1 MSYTFAQLK
10 TAIQD
15 YTENT
20 ESSFVT
26 NLPTFIKN
34 AETRIFKLVDLE
46 LFRKNATSSMSTG
59 GDPFLSVPSDY
70 LASFSLSITVSSEK
84 QFLLQK
90 DVNFVQ
96 EYNPNP
102 ATTGVPKYYAFFDI
116 DNFIVAPTPDS
127 AYPVELHYYYKPT
140 SLTAGADSGT
150 TWLSENAPNAM
161 LYGSLVEA
169 YTYMKGEQDM
179 MQLYEQR
186 FMQEIQRLK
195 DLAEA
200 RENSDAYRRGLPD
213 RPRT

>member
-1 MSYTFAQLK
+1 MSFTYAQLK

-15 YTENT
+15 YTENSET
-20 ESSFVT
+20 SFVT
-26 NLPTFIKN
+26 HLPDFIR
-34 AETRIFKLVDLE
+34 ASEDRIFKLVDLE
-46 LFRKNATSSMSTG
+46 VFRKNATSTLTSS
-59 GDPFLSVPSDY
+59 DPYLSVPTDY
-70 LASFSLSITVSSEK
+70 LSSFSLSLTNGSSK

-90 DVNFVQ
+90 DVNYLQ

-102 ATTGVPKYYAFFDI
+102 ATTGTPKYYAFFDI
-116 DNFIVAPTPDS
+116 DNFILAPTPDS
-127 AYPVELHYYYKPT
+127 NYAVELHYYYRPA

-150 TWLSENAPNAM
+150 TWLSENAPNAL

-169 YTYMKGEQDM
+169 YIYMKGEQDM
-179 MQLYEQR
+179 LGMYEKQ
-186 FMQEIQRLK
+186 FQEALSRIK

>member
-1 MSYTFAQLK
+1 MSYTFTELK

-20 ESSFVT
+20 ETSFVT

-34 AETRIFKLVDLE
+34 AEQRIFKLVDLE
-46 LFRKNATSSMSTG
+46 FFRKNANSATTSS
-59 GDPFLSVPSDY
+59 DPFLALPADY
-70 LASFSLSITVSSEK
+70 LASFSLSITNSSSKE
-84 QFLLQK
+84 FLLQK
-90 DVNFVQ
+90 DVNFIQ

-102 ATTGVPKYYAFFDI
+102 ATTGVPKYYAYFDVN
-116 DNFIVAPTPDS
+116 NFILAPTPNS
-127 AYPVELHYYYKPT
+127 NYTCELHYYYRPT

-150 TWLSENAPNAM
+150 TWLSTNASVAL

-169 YTYMKGEQDM
+169 YIFMKGEQDM
-179 MQLYEQR
+179 LAMYEKQFTEAISR
-186 FMQEIQRLK
+186 IK

-200 RENSDAYRRGLPD
+200 RVNSDAYRRGLPD

>member
-1 MSYTFAQLK
+1 MSYTYTQLN
-10 TAIQD
+10 TAIKD
-15 YTENT
+15 YTENE
-20 ESSFVT
+20 ESTFVT

-34 AETRIFKLVDLE
+34 AEQRIFKLVDLE
-46 LFRKNATSSMSTG
+46 LFRKNATSTLSQN
-59 GDPFLSVPSDY
+59 DQYISVPTDY
-70 LASFSLSITVSSEK
+70 LASFSLSITNSSSKE
-84 QFLLQK
+84 FLLQK
-90 DVNFVQ
+90 DVNFIQ

-102 ATTGVPKYYAFFDI
+102 ATTGVPRYYAFFDI
-116 DNFIVAPTPDS
+116 DNFIVSPTPDS
-127 AYPVELHYYYKPT
+127 NYAVELHYYYRPA

-169 YTYMKGEQDM
+169 YTFMKGEQDM
-179 MQLYEQR
+179 LTMYEKQFTEALSR
-186 FMQEIQRLK
+186 IK